1 MIPSLE
7 WAKKYRLKV
16 TRMDH
21 LYKGFLKS
29 KVTELAN
36 KHIVDPIVE
45 TMRVH
50 NIHRKIYESVVVDYV
65 NVTENGI
72 VIRIKSEF
80 FSEDGFDVAL
90 AREKGTE
97 DHMIRPKGKANGGAD
112 SLAWI
117 QGGKKRFSAG
127 HMVSGL
133 PNLNLIERGVEKG
146 EYELQQALN
155 EEATKWRREILK

>member
-1 MIPSLE
+1 MIPTLD

-21 LYKGFLKS
+21 TYKGFLKS

-45 TMRVH
+45 SMRQH
-50 NIHRKIYESVVVDYV
+50 NVHRKIYESVVVDE
-65 NVTENGI
+65 VTISSSGI
-72 VIRIKSEF
+72 KIRIKSEF

-97 DHMIRPKGKANGGAD
+97 DHMIRPKDPAHPL
-112 SLAWI
+112 SWI
-117 QGGKKRFSAG
+117 QGGVRRYSAG
-127 HMVSGL
+127 HKVSGL

-155 EEATKWRREILK
+155 REVEIWRRSILG